1 MTGKKKIILLVS
13 CTLLLIVVL
22 YLALA
27 TTVFHRHE
35 LEESHTGEKN
45 QSHASHNE
53 EKGHEERFV
62 HLSNQEIEE
71 FEIETDTVKPGKFKV
86 YTNLAGEVSFNE
98 NQLAHIVPRVP
109 GVVRKVFKNF
119 GDDVKENDILAI
131 IESRDLADLK
141 AEFLESI
148 EKFRLAKATYEREKD
163 LWEKKITSEQDYLDS
178 KKAYEEERIKLSSS
192 EQKLHAVGLSDDDL
206 ENLKSGKEHILT
218 NYEMHSPIDGT
229 VVEKHITLGEKID
242 GDTNVFTI
250 ANFSDVWVNLII
262 YQKDLDKIR
271 VGQEA
276 FITSKAHA
284 PKSSS
289 KVDYVSSFLDESTR
303 TATARIVL
311 DNESKLWKPGM
322 FITAKVAVEEMEVPA
337 MIARSAI
344 QVIEGQNTVFVKEG
358 EEFHAVPVEL
368 GRSDLENFEVLS
380 GISEGQ
386 EYVQKNSFTLKAEL
400 GKESFGDGHGH

>member
-1 MTGKKKIILLVS
+1 MLGKKKIILLVS
-13 CTLLLIVVL
+13 VVVLSIVVYVTL
-22 YLALA
+22 N
-27 TTVFHRHE
+27 TTVFHGHK
-35 LEESHTGEKN
+35 LEESHAGEEH
-45 QSHASHNE
+45 QSHDTHNT
-53 EKGHEERFV
+53 EKGYEERFV

-71 FEIETDTVKPGKFKV
+71 FEIETDRVKPGKLNV

-109 GVVRKVFKNF
+109 GVVREVFKNF

-141 AEFLESI
+141 ADFLESI
-148 EKFRLAKATYEREKD
+148 EKFRLAQATYNREKG

-178 KKAYEEERIKLSSS
+178 KQAYEEERIKLSSS
-192 EQKLHAVGLSDDDL
+192 EQKLHAVGLRDEDL
-206 ENLKSGKEHILT
+206 KDLRSGKEHILT
-218 NYEMHSPIDGT
+218 NYEMRSPIDGT
-229 VVEKHITLGEKID
+229 VVEKHLTLGEKINN
-242 GDTNVFTI
+242 DTNAFTI

-276 FITSKAHA
+276 FITSKVHD

-311 DNESKLWKPGM
+311 NNESKLWKPGM
-322 FITAKVAVEEMEVPA
+322 FITARVAVEEIEVPA

-344 QVIEGQNTVFVKEG
+344 QMIEGQDTVFVREG

-368 GRSDLENFEVLS
+368 GRSDLQNIEVLS

-386 EYVQKNSFTLKAEL
+386 EYVTKNAFTLKAEL
-400 GKESFGDGHGH
+400 GKESFGD

>member
-1 MTGKKKIILLVS
+1 MTGKKKIIVMVS
-13 CTLLLIVVL
+13 FVVLLIVVL
-22 YLALA
+22 YVAL
-27 TTVFHRHE
+27 TTTIFHGHE
-35 LEESHTGEKN
+35 LEESHAGEKN

-53 EKGHEERFV
+53 EKGHEERSV
-62 HLSNQEIEE
+62 HLSTQEIEE
-71 FEIETDTVKPGKFKV
+71 FEIEMDRVKPGKLKV

-98 NQLAHIVPRVP
+98 NKLAHIVPRVP
-109 GVVRKVFKNF
+109 GVVRRVFKNF

-131 IESRDLADLK
+131 IESGDLADLK

-148 EKFRLAKATYEREKD
+148 EKFRLAQAKYQREKG

-178 KKAYEEERIKLSSS
+178 KQAYEEKRIKLSSS
-192 EQKLHAVGLSDDDL
+192 EQKLHAAGLRDEDL
-206 ENLKSGKEHILT
+206 KDLRTGKEHILT
-218 NYEMHSPIDGT
+218 NYEMRSPINGT
-229 VVEKHITLGEKID
+229 VVEKHLTLGEKINN
-242 GDTNVFTI
+242 DTNAFTI

-262 YQKDLDKIR
+262 YQKDLDKIH

-276 FITSKAHA
+276 FITSKTHD

-322 FITAKVAVEEMEVPA
+322 FITAKVAVEEIEVPT
-337 MIARSAI
+337 MIARTAI

-358 EEFHAVPVEL
+358 EEFHAVPIEL
-368 GRSDLENFEVLS
+368 GRSDLENIEVLS
-380 GISEGQ
+380 GLSDGQ
-386 EYVQKNSFTLKAEL
+386 EYVKKNAFTLKAEL